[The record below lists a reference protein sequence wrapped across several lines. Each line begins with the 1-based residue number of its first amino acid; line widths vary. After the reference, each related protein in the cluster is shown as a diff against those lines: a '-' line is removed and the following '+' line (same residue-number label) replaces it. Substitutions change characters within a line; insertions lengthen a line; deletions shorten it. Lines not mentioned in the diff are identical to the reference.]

1 MEHRMTANRSDEA
14 SFMCR
19 IEFCPNG
26 VVHLSYGPTT
36 LHFTALGFLKLM
48 ARGQE
53 TVEKI
58 RYTMEGAE
66 ETGFV
71 H

>member
-1 MEHRMTANRSDEA
+1 MENERTMNECNDGPAA
-14 SFMCR
+14 YR
-19 IEFCPNG
+19 ITFCPNG
-26 VVHLSYGPTT
+26 MVHLDYGPTT

-53 TVEKI
+53 TAEKI
-58 RYTMEGAE
+58 RGAMEGMQ
-66 ETGFV
+66 ETAVV